1 MELDYALL
9 IPTTELD
16 RATLRRRE
24 PEVRDSG
31 LSIVL

>member
-1 MELDYALL
+1 MELGYALL

-16 RATLRRRE
+16 RATLWRGE
-24 PEVRDSG
+24 PEVRDSC